1 MTALTLAVVLVAL
14 VGCAAGVNDDLAATT
29 TPRISLPT
37 GSPPARLHLHPRD
50 QVLALLTSEQPETE
64 LRRLSERITT
74 APDDAE
80 TRALRGIVQ
89 LRLANLAE
97 ASGDVETALAT
108 DPGAVAGYVGRG
120 LVAVAIAQGRTSVY
134 TAALED
140 FNRAL
145 TLDGSATSARL
156 GRALALAE
164 RARHSGDVES
174 WTRALDSAQDDR
186 LSEEPLAA
194 ALIAVALSNVGDDA
208 GAHQTLERARETLP
222 ASGESVRKA
231 ALLTAE
237 ADLEQRI
244 GRLETALEQAR
255 AAREADPW
263 QWEARRIEAAVL
275 LALKRPQ
282 EAHEVAT
289 TMLAHWPDD
298 GRMLLVRA
306 SASLALGRR
315 EEAIV
320 DVTRA
325 QEVLGAAPAYSA
337 AILQVSQ
344 QLGMPAPPVAT
355 PPGTAA
361 ATGRAPVD
369 PYHRPHALKRVR

>member
-1 MTALTLAVVLVAL
+1 MTALSLCVVLVAL
-14 VGCAAGVNDDLAATT
+14 VGCAAGVNEDLAATA
-29 TPRISLPT
+29 TPRVSLPT

-50 QVLALLTSEQPETE
+50 QVLAMLTSERPEFE
-64 LRRLSERITT
+64 LRRLSERIAT

-80 TRALRGIVQ
+80 SRALQGVVQ
-89 LRLANLAE
+89 LRLGNLAE
-97 ASGDVETALAT
+97 ASKDVESALAT

-156 GRALALAE
+156 GRALALVE

-174 WTRALDSAQDDR
+174 WTRALASAQDKR

-194 ALIAVALSNVGDDA
+194 ALIAVALANLGDDA
-208 GAHQTLERARETLP
+208 GARQTLERARETLP
-222 ASGESVRKA
+222 SSDESVRKA
-231 ALLTAE
+231 TLLTAE
-237 ADLEQRI
+237 ADLEQRV
-244 GRLETALEQAR
+244 GRLETALERTRVALQ
-255 AAREADPW
+255 ADPW

-282 EAHEVAT
+282 EAHEAAT
-289 TMLAHWPDD
+289 TILASWPDD

-306 SASLALGRR
+306 GASLALGRR
-315 EEAIV
+315 EEAIA

-325 QEVLGAAPAYSA
+325 QEVVGAAPAYSA

-344 QLGMPAPPVAT
+344 QLGVSASPVAT
-355 PPGTAA
+355 PPGTA

-369 PYHRPHALKRVR
+369 PYHRPHALKKVR